1 MGNNTASGKK
11 KVLIKVEGTQEFVDR
26 EPAGQADRIEFVTI
40 GTYHLRPHEFYIM
53 YKESELAGMAG
64 VTTTLRVKDGRVT
77 LNRMG
82 AAGLK
87 QEFEP
92 GVLHRSV
99 YNTNF
104 GSLWLSILTKQ
115 LETDLTAHGGRI
127 SLEYDLFVD
136 DILISHNGLTI
147 TLKEEPPQ

>member
-1 MGNNTASGKK
+1 MRENGESGKK
-11 KVLIKVEGTQEFVDR
+11 NVLIQVVGTQFFADR
-26 EPAGQADRIEFVTI
+26 EPAEEEDRIEFVTE
-40 GTYHLRPHEFYIM
+40 GTYHQRLGQFYIL
-53 YKESELAGMAG
+53 YKESELTGMAG
-64 VTTTLRVKDGRVT
+64 VTTSLRVHGGRIT

-82 AAGLK
+82 AAEVK

-99 YNTNF
+99 YNTAF
-104 GSLWLSILTKQ
+104 GSLWLSVLTKR

-136 DILISHNGLTI
+136 DILVSHNGLAI
-147 TLKEEPPQ
+147 MIKEEPPR

>member
-1 MGNNTASGKK
+1 MGNNRESKK
-11 KVLIKVEGTQEFVDR
+11 KTVLIQVIGTQAFVDW
-26 EPAGQADRIEFVTI
+26 EPDEQADRIEFITV
-40 GTYHLRPHEFYIM
+40 GTYHVRQHNFYII
-53 YKESELAGMAG
+53 YKESELTGMAG
-64 VTTTLRVKDGRVT
+64 VTTALRVQDGRVT

-82 AAGLK
+82 AAELK

-104 GSLWLSILTKQ
+104 GSLWLSVLTKQ

-136 DILISHNGLTI
+136 DILVSHNCLTMMI
-147 TLKEEPPQ
+147 KEEPPQ